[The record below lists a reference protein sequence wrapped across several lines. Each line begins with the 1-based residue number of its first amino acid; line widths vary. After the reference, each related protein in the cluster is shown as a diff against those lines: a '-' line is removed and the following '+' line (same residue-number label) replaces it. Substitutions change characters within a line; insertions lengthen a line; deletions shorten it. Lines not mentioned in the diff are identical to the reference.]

1 MYTFKLIVFSFNK
14 YKKEAISDN
23 KKLKWKNKRQILI
36 KIFNIVTYIMNSI
49 AFNNLFIK
57 FNFLFDQIII
67 KIDMHMRFFSKL

>member
-1 MYTFKLIVFSFNK
+1 
-14 YKKEAISDN
+14 
-23 KKLKWKNKRQILI
+23 
-36 KIFNIVTYIMNSI
+36 MNSI